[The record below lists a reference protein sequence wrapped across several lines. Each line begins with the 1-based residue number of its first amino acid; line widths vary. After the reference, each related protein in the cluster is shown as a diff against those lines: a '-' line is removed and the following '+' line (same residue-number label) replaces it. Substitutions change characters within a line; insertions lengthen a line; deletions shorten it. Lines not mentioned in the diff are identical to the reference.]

1 MKRRIV
7 LRLMG
12 EEVLDLTIDED
23 DYDEAESDGDVGSG
37 VLNAASDTSSSQTTV
52 VGFGAPWSVEYWDDE
67 D

>member
-23 DYDEAESDGDVGSG
+23 DYDDESIEPEVGALGAG
-37 VLNAASDTSSSQTTV
+37 VDTQPRS
-52 VGFGAPWSVEYWDDE
+52 VGFGTPWSVEYWDDE

>member
-23 DYDEAESDGDVGSG
+23 DYDDETSESDIGTTG
-37 VLNAASDTSSSQTTV
+37 VSLEVQPRS
-52 VGFGAPWSVEYWDDE
+52 VGFGTPWSVDYWDDE

>member
-23 DYDEAESDGDVGSG
+23 DYESESEADSVGVTS
-37 VLNAASDTSSSQTTV
+37 AASDTVAHQATA

>member
-12 EEVLDLTIDED
+12 EEVLDLTVDEE
-23 DYDEAESDGDVGSG
+23 DYDDESSESEIGAMG
-37 VLNAASDTSSSQTTV
+37 AAVDSQPRA
-52 VGFGAPWSVEYWDDE
+52 VGFGTPWSVEYWDDE